1 MLPNELIRTVRRL
14 EITTRRAVNDRL
26 AGQYHS
32 VFKGRG
38 MAFDEVRLYQPG
50 DDVRAIDWNVSARM
64 NDTYVK
70 VFTEER
76 ELTVMLLVD
85 ASASVSFGTRK
96 KSKAEVAAELAAL
109 LAFSAVSNN
118 DRVGLVL
125 FTDEVEYF
133 VPPKRGRKHV
143 LRIVS
148 QILGFRP
155 KSQRTDIG
163 AALTF
168 LRRAL
173 HRQAIAFVI
182 SDFLQP
188 AVGVGGARGDR
199 QSRPPAP
206 KTMAE
211 RSEASRAVS
220 TSPRP
225 PEPPAPML
233 GSGYGMPLLLA
244 ARRHDV
250 VPLIVSDPM
259 EDALP
264 KAGLIRVEDP
274 ETGELGY
281 VDTGSSAV
289 RATYA
294 AAFRGLRQ
302 DRQRLFARLGIDY
315 VELSDEGDYVKPLV
329 GFFHARARRLGV

>member
-1 MLPNELIRTVRRL
+1 MLPAELIRTVRRL

-64 NDTYVK
+64 HDVYVK

-85 ASASVSFGTRK
+85 ASASVGFGTRK

-125 FTDEVEYF
+125 FTDQVEVF

-143 LRIVS
+143 MRIVS
-148 QILGFRP
+148 QILAHRP
-155 KSQRTDIG
+155 RSRRTDIG

-173 HRQAIAFVI
+173 HRRAIAFVV

-188 AVGVGGARGDR
+188 PGGIGGA
-199 QSRPPAP
+199 P
-206 KTMAE
+206 
-211 RSEASRAVS
+211 
-220 TSPRP
+220 
-225 PEPPAPML
+225 
-233 GSGYGMPLLLA
+233 GYGTPLLLA

-250 VPLIVSDPM
+250 VPIAVSDPM
-259 EDALP
+259 EDQLP
-264 KAGLIRVEDP
+264 RAGLVLVQDP
-274 ETGELGY
+274 ESGEVAY

-289 RATYA
+289 RAAYA
-294 AAFRGLRQ
+294 AAFRNLRLE
-302 DRQRLFARLGIDY
+302 RERLFGRLGLDH

-329 GFFHARARRLGV
+329 GFFRTRARRLGA